1 MTKKSNKTMD
11 KSKKKLEKI
20 NAEIEKLE
28 MSKVE
33 IEEKIAILSK
43 EKDEINKVL
52 ISDYVIKVKGLSLEE
67 FFKYMESNDQGNDAE
82 A

>member
-1 MTKKSNKTMD
+1 MTKKSNKIMD

-67 FFKYMESNDQGNDAE
+67 FFKYMESNNQGNDAE